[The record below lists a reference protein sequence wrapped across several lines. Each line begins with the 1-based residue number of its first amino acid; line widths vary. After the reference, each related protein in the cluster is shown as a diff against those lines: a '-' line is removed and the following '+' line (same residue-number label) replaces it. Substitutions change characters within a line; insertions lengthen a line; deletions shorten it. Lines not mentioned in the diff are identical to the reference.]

1 MPRVRWVPAA
11 EIFVPAPTP
20 TMKVARIASYGARV
34 VQTGAT
40 YADALTASRDRQ
52 AETGALEVHAYDHP
66 DVLAGQGT
74 VGREFEQDAPE
85 LTHVLVATGG
95 GGLIGGIAAWYAGSA
110 QVVSVEPEACPTL
123 HDALRAGH
131 PVEAPVG
138 GLAADSL
145 GARQVGGLMFPIA
158 QAHVAAA
165 VLVPDAAIAQAQRV
179 IWDRLRLIAEPGGA
193 TALAALLCGAFTP
206 PAGCARRRAGVWC
219 ECRSREGCRSMSGD
233 RFLLATDGRGIATL
247 TLNRPEV
254 ANAYDEDL
262 LRAMTAALETIAHD
276 AAVRALVIR
285 GAGKHFQAGA
295 DINWL
300 NRLSRQGPQENYTAS
315 IVTVRFSKTL
325 NELPKPTMAV
335 IHGAC
340 FGGGVGIAC
349 CVDVALATPDAL
361 FAISEVRHGIAPTP
375 ISTHM
380 VNAIGL
386 RQTRR
391 YALTGERFGAEEAA
405 RIGLVHEVVAA
416 ERMEA
421 RLAEVL
427 DAIVLGAPGAIAQTK
442 LSFLG
447 ANGLLLGEREVE
459 LLAHEGWMQR
469 QSAEGQEGTTAF
481 REKRKPGWYKAG

>member
-1 MPRVRWVPAA
+1 MTR
-11 EIFVPAPTP
+11 
-20 TMKVARIASYGARV
+20 
-34 VQTGAT
+34 
-40 YADALTASRDRQ
+40 
-52 AETGALEVHAYDHP
+52 
-66 DVLAGQGT
+66 
-74 VGREFEQDAPE
+74 
-85 LTHVLVATGG
+85 
-95 GGLIGGIAAWYAGSA
+95 
-110 QVVSVEPEACPTL
+110 
-123 HDALRAGH
+123 
-131 PVEAPVG
+131 
-138 GLAADSL
+138 
-145 GARQVGGLMFPIA
+145 
-158 QAHVAAA
+158 
-165 VLVPDAAIAQAQRV
+165 
-179 IWDRLRLIAEPGGA
+179 
-193 TALAALLCGAFTP
+193 
-206 PAGCARRRAGVWC
+206 GV
-219 ECRSREGCRSMSGD
+219 
-233 RFLLATDGRGIATL
+233 ATL

-262 LRAMTAALETIAHD
+262 LRAMTAALEMIAHD
-276 AAVRALVIR
+276 DAVRALVIR

-300 NRLSRQGPQENYTAS
+300 NRLSRQGPEENYAAS

-325 NELPKPTMAV
+325 NELPKPTIAV

-405 RIGLVHEVVAA
+405 RIGLVHEVVAT

-427 DAIVLGAPGAIAQTK
+427 DAIVLGAPGAIARTK

-481 REKRKPGWYKAG
+481 REKRRPGVVQWRQSRDMTPPLHAMRERSRRVSGAGEGATHILSSSAATANSSSWSNEQARDLTAASDRSRKNSFGDCSVIAALRAINSGGSIPLGRSLPTSPASNFILWWRHDGGQHAESAYDDWRTAAGSRRLACRAVLEQ